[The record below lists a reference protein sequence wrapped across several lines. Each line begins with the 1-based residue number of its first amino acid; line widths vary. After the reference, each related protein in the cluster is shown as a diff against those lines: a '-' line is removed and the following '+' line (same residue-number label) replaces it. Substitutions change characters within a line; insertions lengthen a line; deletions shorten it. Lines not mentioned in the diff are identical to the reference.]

1 MGLTLEDIKD
11 DEMIVVER
19 ENAQDLY
26 IYKEELEDTLK
37 HYDGIKAIYSTSIQD
52 FDFGI
57 DNIEQMLENIG
68 DNMYEGWVENMLI
81 DLENDPIVLKF
92 IDKMFEVYNQNV
104 CYIKEELLQ
113 SFE

>member
-11 DEMIVVER
+11 DEIIVLEL
-19 ENAQDLY
+19 ENAEDLY
-26 IYKEELEDTLK
+26 IYKEELEYVLTD
-37 HYDGIKAIYSTSIQD
+37 YDGVKAIYSTSVQD

-92 IDKMFEVYNQNV
+92 IDKMFEAYNRNV

>member
-1 MGLTLEDIKD
+1 MGLTLADIND

-19 ENAQDLY
+19 EGAQDLY

-37 HYDGIKAIYSTSIQD
+37 HYDGIKAIYSTSVQD

-57 DNIEQMLENIG
+57 DNIEQILENIG
-68 DNMYEGWVENMLI
+68 DNMHEGWVENMLA
-81 DLENDPIVLKF
+81 DLENNMIVRDF
-92 IDKMFEVYNQNV
+92 IDEMHEIYNQNV
-104 CYIKEELLQ
+104 SYVKEELLQ